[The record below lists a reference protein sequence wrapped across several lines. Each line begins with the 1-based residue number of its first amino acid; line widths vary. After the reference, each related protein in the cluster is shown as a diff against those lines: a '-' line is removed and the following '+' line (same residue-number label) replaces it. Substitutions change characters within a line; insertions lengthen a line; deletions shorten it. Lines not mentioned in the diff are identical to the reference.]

1 MPLNDAIL
9 LDAVFKMRGEV
20 LPLITA
26 QFHGEALAFEQL
38 VEHRFFLAQFFQRL
52 GKGRTVN
59 CCGNAPFGDIH
70 GDRLLRQSLDYGRR
84 ALRTDILCLHAK
96 HISTGDQPESR
107 KDAKQNDSEA

>member
-1 MPLNDAIL
+1 MRASEVPETITGSQPGWRRIFSLNDAIL

-70 GDRLLRQSLDYGRR
+70 GDRLLR
-84 ALRTDILCLHAK
+84 
-96 HISTGDQPESR
+96 
-107 KDAKQNDSEA
+107 